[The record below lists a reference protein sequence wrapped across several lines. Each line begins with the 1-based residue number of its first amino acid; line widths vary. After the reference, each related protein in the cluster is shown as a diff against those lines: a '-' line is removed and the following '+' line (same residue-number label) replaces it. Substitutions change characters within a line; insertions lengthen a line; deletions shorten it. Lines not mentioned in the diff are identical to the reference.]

1 MKDFKKLLIWS
12 KGMEITRES
21 YNLVSSWPSFEK
33 FNLGNQIIRAAISIP
48 SNIAEGNS
56 RMSEKD
62 KKRFIEI
69 ALGSAFE
76 LETQLYICF
85 DQNYLS
91 EKELN
96 IYLDKVQKIQKMLY
110 NFRTTLSHS

>member
-1 MKDFKKLLIWS
+1 MHNFKELKIWQMGREFVKDIYGLTGTLPQEELFV
-12 KGMEITRES
+12 ITSQMR
-21 YNLVSSWPSFEK
+21 
-33 FNLGNQIIRAAISIP
+33 RAAISIP
-48 SNIAEGNS
+48 SNISEGAGKNS
-56 RMSEKD
+56 DKD
-62 KKRFIEI
+62 FVRFIDTSI
-69 ALGSAFE
+69 GSAFE